1 MKRRMKILVPSVLG
15 TLTLIGVV
23 LFIWLEISRTPSAL
37 SMAEARVT
45 AIATQALNAAVVD
58 AMDEISY
65 DQFISISYDSQGNVT
80 LLQANTARMN
90 ALATQTALAAQE
102 KIAEI
107 SSQKVSIPLGSA
119 LGIQLLSGK
128 GPRVSASVT
137 PAGSV
142 TCEFLS
148 EFSSAGINQTRHRL
162 YIKLTASMRVIMPSR
177 SSSVA
182 AVTQVPV
189 AETIIVG
196 VVPNTY
202 LQSAYDQLLN
212 LVP

>member
-1 MKRRMKILVPSVLG
+1 MKRLKILVPSILG
-15 TLTLIGVV
+15 SCALIGIV
-23 LFIWLEISRTPSAL
+23 LFVWLETSMTPIAI
-37 SMAEARVT
+37 SMAEAKVT

-58 AMDEISY
+58 SLDEITY
-65 DQFISISYDSQGNVT
+65 DQFISTSYDENGNVS

-90 ALATQTALAAQE
+90 SLATQTALAAQE

-128 GPRVSASVT
+128 GPNVSVSVV
-137 PAGSV
+137 PVGSV

-162 YIKLTASMRVIMPSR
+162 YIKLTASMRVIMPSQ
-177 SSSVA
+177 SSSVTA
-182 AVTQVPV
+182 ITQVPV

-196 VVPNTY
+196 QVPSTY
-202 LQSAYDQLLN
+202 LQSEYDDLLN